1 MEPIDVKYNS
11 YTDYVDYDYSYVD
24 FNKKDPRFQVVDHV
38 RISKHKTIFAT
49 EYTSNWSEEVFVI
62 SKIENTVP

>member
-11 YTDYVDYDYSYVD
+11 YAEYNVD

-62 SKIENTVP
+62 SEIENTVP